1 VSMIRMVAVSVVA
14 VIMYL
19 PCGATGVWMGRAP
32 MKGAPLPP
40 GSRGALP
47 VTGL

>member
-1 VSMIRMVAVSVVA
+1 MIRMVAVSVVA

-40 GSRGALP
+40 GSSGALP